1 MSGRIEGGCSGAGT
15 YGLLGNHNH
24 YHRANARAFCVV
36 HGVNRSSMNRH
47 ENELIQAAAG
57 SAGKFSEGLELALI
71 PSLCWVNT
79 VNPSRLITMVQKGD
93 GKPARPEEMQA
104 PKGEEKGLRRSI
116 LDTARQL
123 LTTVGYAR
131 LSMRN
136 IANEIGYS
144 ATSIYLHFESKDD
157 LVHALID
164 EGVDLLHARMV
175 EADQGASSPEGRLEA
190 MCRAYVAF
198 GMERPEYYEIMYVNH
213 PEYIKRY
220 PAEKYRKARRNLEI
234 MALAIKDGMQA
245 GTFREVEPMLAANL
259 AWTQLHGVVTLL
271 SSERVDKRIDPDEL
285 INAACLHVVD
295 AMRRWAETVVVSNS

>member
-1 MSGRIEGGCSGAGT
+1 ME
-15 YGLLGNHNH
+15 
-24 YHRANARAFCVV
+24 
-36 HGVNRSSMNRH
+36 
-47 ENELIQAAAG
+47 
-57 SAGKFSEGLELALI
+57 
-71 PSLCWVNT
+71 
-79 VNPSRLITMVQKGD
+79 QKGEHK
-93 GKPARPEEMQA
+93 GLQA
-104 PKGEEKGLRRSI
+104 EEKGLRRDI
-116 LDTARQL
+116 LDTARRL

-164 EGVDLLHARMV
+164 EGVDLLHARLV
-175 EADQGASSPEGRLEA
+175 GADRKGSTPEERLEA

-198 GMERPEYYEIMYVNH
+198 GMERPEYYDIMYVHH

-234 MALAIKDGMQA
+234 MAAAIKQGMEE

-259 AWTQLHGVVTLL
+259 AWTQLHGVVSLL
-271 SSERVDKRIDPDEL
+271 SSERIDKRIDPDEL

-295 AMRRWAETVVVSNS
+295 AMRRWAETVVDANH

>member
-1 MSGRIEGGCSGAGT
+1 M
-15 YGLLGNHNH
+15 
-24 YHRANARAFCVV
+24 
-36 HGVNRSSMNRH
+36 
-47 ENELIQAAAG
+47 
-57 SAGKFSEGLELALI
+57 K
-71 PSLCWVNT
+71 
-79 VNPSRLITMVQKGD
+79 QKG
-93 GKPARPEEMQA
+93 ARKEAYAEKSAEPQA
-104 PKGEEKGLRRSI
+104 EAKGLRRDI
-116 LDTARQL
+116 LDTARRL
-123 LTTVGYAR
+123 LTTVGYTR

-136 IANEIGYS
+136 IANDIGYS

-164 EGVDLLHARMV
+164 EGVELLHARLT
-175 EADQGASSPEGRLEA
+175 EADQAGGTPEERLEA

-198 GMERPEYYEIMYVNH
+198 GMERPEYYEIMYVHH

-234 MALAIKDGMQA
+234 MAAAIKQGMQE

-271 SSERVDKRIDPDEL
+271 SSERIDKRIDPDEL

-295 AMRRWAETVVVSNS
+295 AMRRWAETVTDASH